1 MTSTDPTLQP
11 VIKEDERRQ
20 FFFWLGVFVLPL
32 FWSWFTLSRKYTRR
46 ERVAAFLW
54 LAVFGVWL
62 LHERSALA
70 ERFETLAF
78 VYPAVLGWVTVAL
91 YVWLFFRSGY
101 FFFSITP
108 IEIIVLVDILGVIQP
123 SIFFVDRVG
132 KPFDW
137 EWLLPAGIAVV
148 AHLVLEPL
156 GLGRTERKEER
167 PSTIA
172 SP

>member
-1 MTSTDPTLQP
+1 MNNP
-11 VIKEDERRQ
+11 RRQ

-32 FWSWFTLSRKYTRR
+32 FWSWFTLSRKHTRR
-46 ERVAAFLW
+46 ERIVAFLW

-62 LHERSALA
+62 LQQRSELV

-91 YVWLFFRSGY
+91 YVWLFFRSGC

-108 IEIIVLVDILGVIQP
+108 IEIIVLVDVLGVIQP

-156 GLGRTERKEER
+156 GLGRAGRKEEQ
-167 PSTIA
+167 PSTIP